1 MQKGLWEGRHVE
13 TKFAVGPPL
22 EESSAVHAQLSTNDV
37 SANSGTKIYNGD
49 EGLLLDM
56 LLFAMLSAWTVQ

>member
-13 TKFAVGPPL
+13 TKFAVGPL